1 MLCRIGSNNPNK
13 RWRLHLCPALLWPT
27 SRVPAR
33 KPELYLSQKKRM
45 DVAIN
50 SVISKGAYI
59 LQDDLMLFEKELAN
73 YTGSK
78 HAIGV
83 ANGTDAI
90 WLALLAADIGSGDE
104 VIVPSHTY
112 IASPAAIKF
121 VGAEPILAECAEDH
135 LLDPEDIQKRITSR
149 TKAIMPVQLNGRT
162 CEMDKIQKIADENN
176 LLIIEDAA
184 QGLGSLYNNKMA
196 GTFGIAGT
204 YSFYPAKVLGCFG
217 DGGAVVTDDDNIFQ
231 RVYEMRDHG
240 RDNSGE
246 HVSWGF
252 NSRLDEI
259 QATILRVK
267 LKYLDSDNEKR
278 RQLAAFY
285 NDQLSDLPIKIPE
298 IRTEVESVYHLYV
311 IQVTE
316 QQKFI
321 EYLLDKGIQAGIHY
335 PVPVHLQPAYKG
347 RISTARDMRVTEG
360 LTHRIISLPMYPEL
374 SMKDAGKIINNIK
387 NFCE

>member
-1 MLCRIGSNNPNK
+1 MRK
-13 RWRLHLCPALLWPT
+13 
-27 SRVPAR
+27 VPFFNY
-33 KPELYLSQKKRM
+33 PELYLSQKKRM

-59 LQDDLMLFEKELAN
+59 LQEDLMLFEKELAN

-252 NSRLDEI
+252 NSRLDNLQAAILLEKFKTFEDDIKLRREI
-259 QATILRVK
+259 AALYHEK
-267 LKYLDSDNEKR
+267 LNEI
-278 RQLAAFY
+278 
-285 NDQLSDLPIKIPE
+285 D
-298 IRTEVESVYHLYV
+298 
-311 IQVTE
+311 
-316 QQKFI
+316 
-321 EYLLDKGIQAGIHY
+321 
-335 PVPVHLQPAYKG
+335 
-347 RISTARDMRVTEG
+347 
-360 LTHRIISLPMYPEL
+360 EL
-374 SMKDAGKIINNIK
+374 SMPPAQSDEANRFDTFQNFEIQCERRDDLKLFLAENGVGTLIQWGGKAIHQIKGLNFNCNDLPYTEQLFGKCMLLPMNSLMNLEDAEYVANVIRK
-387 NFCE
+387 FYS